1 MGTYRLHASANEV
14 LEHIRAFAREEGLG
28 EVVVRHREKQVE
40 ADTPTSSDQDDICC
54 SWICKDE
61 AGQCVVEMKVR
72 ASRRQTAAL
81 YLGLSVA
88 AFGLA
93 AIGILL
99 LVGGLDAVPCI
110 LLPLIVGAVG
120 LFLVYRLRWNDIV
133 LSALDFEQRFVKC
146 LASHVVHVEQPPN
159 LESIP
164 FAAQVSLMLFPM
176 GLCLAGVTRVCP
188 LLSIPA
194 IPWLLS
200 MMGRSW
206 AERAGGE
213 SPFLA
218 WRLLLSE
225 WLGSR
230 YIMCYFALLAVA
242 LFMICG
248 STLYLIQKP
257 GGFGMADFGAALQLR
272 LDTAP
277 ESQATGDPLVSD
289 ATILRNVLAKPDFK
303 DAAPSILLG
312 IQIAR
317 TVLCCLCACFF
328 FWGARGIVDW
338 LRKWGL
344 ARSGP
349 GPSLAP
355 PPVGAANSLPMGA
368 RLGMLL
374 SLIFA
379 LVGNVLHLAVTLE
392 AASVL
397 LRGRSALSFP
407 AAQAIGWV
415 VLDLDAA
422 ANGQVQLNP
431 YYLSFL
437 MLLLSPTLLT
447 MIGWILFA
455 LRSLF
460 VFLRMLLAQTDAA
473 LQNTAT
479 KLASTLGV
487 RPPMIRIIRGRLL
500 RIEAHVPWFP
510 GSSTILVT
518 RAAAESLSGPELASA
533 LAHEVAHVKHDA
545 TALRWTRWLSFLSL
559 FPCNVFA
566 LLLDTEHREKRADAV
581 AARLVGDSNTL
592 ATALVKV
599 SLGNVFQ
606 INRHRAGANAERL
619 RAATS
624 SLHKLVDRLFAYLSL
639 FGLLLQPELALG
651 YVHPRLRDRLG
662 ALVDTT
668 NGTDGE
674 R

>member
-14 LEHIRAFAREEGLG
+14 LEWIRAFARDEGLG
-28 EVVVRHREKQVE
+28 EILVQHREEQVE
-40 ADTPTSSDQDDICC
+40 AVASTASDSENVRC
-54 SWICKDE
+54 SWVCEDE

-72 ASRRQTAAL
+72 ASRRQTTAL

-120 LFLVYRLRWNDIV
+120 LFLVYRLRCDDTV
-133 LSALDFEQRFVKC
+133 LSIVDFERRFAER
-146 LASHVVHVEQPPN
+146 LASRTPQTERPPN
-159 LESIP
+159 PELIP
-164 FAAQVSLMLFPM
+164 FAAQIGLMLFPM

-188 LLSIPA
+188 PLSIPA

-200 MMGRSW
+200 MIGRSW

-225 WLGSR
+225 WLSSR

-242 LFMICG
+242 IFMICG
-248 STLYLIQKP
+248 SALFLIQKP
-257 GGFGMADFGAALQLR
+257 DGFGVADFGAALQLR

-277 ESQATGDPLVSD
+277 EGQTTGDPLASD

-303 DAAPSILLG
+303 DAAPSILMG

-317 TVLCCLCACFF
+317 AALCCLCAWLFL
-328 FWGARGIVDW
+328 WGAKGIVDW

-349 GPSLAP
+349 GPSLSP

-392 AASVL
+392 ATSVL
-397 LRGRSALSFP
+397 LRGCSAFNFTV
-407 AAQAIGWV
+407 AQAIGWM
-415 VLDLDAA
+415 VLNLDAA

-431 YYLSFL
+431 YCLAFL
-437 MLLLSPTLLT
+437 LLLLSPTLLT

-460 VFLRMLLAQTDAA
+460 VFLRMLLAPTDAA

-487 RPPMIRIIRGRLL
+487 RPPMIRIIRGRL

-518 RAAAESLSGPELASA
+518 RAAARTLSEPELASA

-566 LLLDTEHREKRADAV
+566 LLLDTEYREKRADAV
-581 AARLVGDSNTL
+581 AARLVGDSNAL

-606 INRHRAGANAERL
+606 INRHRAGANTERL

-651 YVHPRLRDRLG
+651 YVHPRLQDRLET
-662 ALVDTT
+662 LDENETSDTKT
-668 NGTDGE
+668 P
-674 R
+674 